1 MTFEVLVAIAGTALG
16 AFAALVAQ
24 VSSAANS
31 RAAKRQF
38 ERLKQVRV
46 NEVLR
51 DTSVRSLGGL
61 LVDDLG
67 KTSLPSYVRDP
78 LARKEF
84 RRAFNAVR
92 EYVGTDAEILDKDEP
107 SNGQQSFV
115 NSDAAW
121 ARPLT
126 TAGQRAISELN
137 SGETWNALA
146 LMRRELETTLA
157 ERMPISNA
165 GPPRV
170 GAGRLA
176 GLAAKQGII
185 SPQVAAELRYPIS
198 VANAAIHGE
207 EVSPDAALEAIFI
220 MDRAINEIVGATN

>member
-1 MTFEVLVAIAGTALG
+1 MTFEAVLAIAAAALG
-16 AFAALVAQ
+16 AIAAIGAQ

-31 RAAKRQF
+31 RAAKRQL
-38 ERLKQVRV
+38 EKLKKVRV
-46 NEVLR
+46 DEVLR
-51 DTSVRSLGGL
+51 EPSVQSLGGL

-78 LARKEF
+78 LARTEF

-107 SNGQQSFV
+107 SDGQPGLPDT
-115 NSDAAW
+115 NAAW

-126 TAGQRAISELN
+126 TVGQKAIGELN

-146 LMRRELETTLA
+146 LMRRAVETTLA
-157 ERMPISNA
+157 ERMPTSEA

-220 MDRAINEIVGATN
+220 MDRAINEIVGAAK